1 MVLFEMYLLK
11 NRVFII
17 LIYLLSELA
26 FSETNSSAKQL
37 SVLERLNVHTYC
49 SAQFVSFVSE
59 LANRWIFIGTNRD
72 IPIIGVN
79 I

>member
-1 MVLFEMYLLK
+1 MFGMVLFEMYLLK

-37 SVLERLNVHTYC
+37 SVVDR
-49 SAQFVSFVSE
+49 
-59 LANRWIFIGTNRD
+59 R
-72 IPIIGVN
+72 IITKLLF
-79 I
+79 